1 MQAGQVAGQPVT
13 LVCEIGQLSVVS
25 SLIGNPKL
33 QVLLLSYGADKI
45 KALFLF
51 SW

>member
-13 LVCEIGQLSVVS
+13 WVCEIGQLSVVS

-33 QVLLLSYGADKI
+33 LLSYWADKI